1 MHEAFIDDRLDKD
14 MVDIRKIMKADGT
27 NPIFKVEFKR
37 NSNNDIVMSI
47 SAETNSMPSTNIVVK
62 SVNQIG
68 QELIEYIA
76 ETSTWV

>member
-1 MHEAFIDDRLDKD
+1 MHEAFVDDRLDKD
-14 MVDIRKIMKADGT
+14 MVEIRKIMKADGT

-37 NSNNDIVMSI
+37 NSNNDIVMAI
-47 SAETNSMPSTNIVVK
+47 SAETNTMPSINRVVK

-76 ETSTWV
+76 ETATWV